1 MAFGVELSGQKNLCS
16 EASGEFALALKR
28 TIGRDHFRDSH
39 PIESTLT
46 FLLMIRACLIV
57 LFLPL

>member
-28 TIGRDHFRDSH
+28 TIGGITFAIHISYRVC
-39 PIESTLT
+39 LT
-46 FLLMIRACLIV
+46 FLLMIRGCLIV
-57 LFLPL
+57 LFLPF

>member
-28 TIGRDHFRDSH
+28 TIGRDHFRYSH
-39 PIESTLT
+39 TL
-46 FLLMIRACLIV
+46 
-57 LFLPL
+57 